1 MKTCNQGIL
10 KLCFEVDQK
19 RSKYVWK
26 IFEDL
31 WNTKQLSLHTLA
43 LASVRRW
50 LCYETRS
57 AWPQQARR
65 HLIRLIDLD
74 WCCIG
79 AVHGGPVQTHPVI
92 PCPLMS
98 VWAMSL
104 VAWWSLVH
112 RYPSIQGSWMHPKLH
127 GQRCLPHL
135 EDAFF
140 PGFACPNHLSDLN
153 GLMTTTLSGVLM
165 CSFHHGQRWNWIIA
179 RRFIQRKA
187 QESHS
192 SHFDVQW
199 CTHSNW
205 HEW

>member
-1 MKTCNQGIL
+1 MFG
-10 KLCFEVDQK
+10 
-19 RSKYVWK
+19 RSLK

-31 WNTKQLSLHTLA
+31 WRSLKIFETRSNFRFTMFHTALA

-65 HLIRLIDLD
+65 RLAN
-74 WCCIG
+74 WG
-79 AVHGGPVQTHPVI
+79 AWGGPVQTVI
-92 PCPLMS
+92 PCPEK
-98 VWAMSL
+98 
-104 VAWWSLVH
+104 WSLDVAC
-112 RYPSIQGSWMHPKLH
+112 PWIQGSWMHPKLH

-135 EDAFF
+135 EDAIDRQNSPVPSQPFK
-140 PGFACPNHLSDLN
+140 SDRH

-192 SHFDVQW
+192 SHVDVW